1 MKNSR
6 GNLRGFTF
14 AFDTQRKD
22 TLPQSK
28 QRITGKGLKAKHSSP
43 KLALLKTQL
52 MPRSG
57 KKAFQATAA
66 YPFEPYL
73 S

>member
-28 QRITGKGLKAKHSSP
+28 QRIKGKELKAKHSPP
-43 KLALLKTQL
+43 KLTLLKTQL
-52 MPRSG
+52 MP
-57 KKAFQATAA
+57 
-66 YPFEPYL
+66 
-73 S
+73 